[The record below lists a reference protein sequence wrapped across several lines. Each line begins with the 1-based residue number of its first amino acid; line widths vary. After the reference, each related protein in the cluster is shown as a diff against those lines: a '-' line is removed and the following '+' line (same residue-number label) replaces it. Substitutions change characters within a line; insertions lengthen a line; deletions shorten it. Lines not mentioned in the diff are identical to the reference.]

1 MAEKWLEGMD
11 DVFAAID
18 AGWSDE
24 DRRRAEA
31 EFAGLQRL
39 NEQRRHEQL
48 RRQQERQRGNAAA

>member
-1 MAEKWLEGMD
+1 MAEKWLEGMG

-31 EFAGLQRL
+31 EFAGMQRL
-39 NEQRRHEQL
+39 NEQRRQEQL
-48 RRQQERQRGNAAA
+48 RRQQARKSRA